1 MSIAEAAVE
10 PRNEY
15 VDFWNTILVPKFVRW
30 RHIIVDGLTLHS
42 AKIFPS
48 LEVHEGDK
56 VVDAGCGFG
65 DTAIQLARL
74 VGPTGSVL
82 AVDCCDGFLAY
93 GRQDAKAAGIS
104 NVTFLEADVQ
114 AYPFKPVHDFC
125 FSRFGTQFFE
135 SPVAGLRNMR
145 ATLKPGGVMTM
156 VVWRGIKDNPWLGL
170 GKETVLKFLPPP
182 GENALSCGPG
192 PFSMADTGVV
202 TKQLEIAGYK
212 DIQFEQVDAE
222 LFVGNDVD
230 DAVAFQL
237 AIGPAGEVYR
247 EAGELAEQRH
257 GEIHRNCHHLA
268 MGEIHHPHDAEDHRQ
283 AERCAARVDQP
294 QRQQLD
300 REQQHRRREEQ
311 YQRPAA
317 RHAHDVRFQA
327 RDRWPLR
334 EPRSPRRQRAP
345 TPLFEEQQHRGQRRE
360 RTEDELRSQD
370 DASRDQRSGQRRAGA
385 NGEWG
390 EHETPLLAPVFVVE
404 RAAQPRQPARDA
416 LAYSLCQTKRSGAG
430 RLTGM
435 QWPPASKAAARG
447 SRSR

>member
-1 MSIAEAAVE
+1 MSNVEAAVE

-74 VGPTGSVL
+74 VGPSGSVL

-93 GRQDAKAAGIS
+93 GRQYAAAAGIS

-114 AYPFKPVHDFC
+114 SYPFKPVHDFC

-135 SPVAGLRNMR
+135 NPVAGLRNMR

-156 VVWRGIKDNPWLGL
+156 VVWRGIRDNPWLGHA
-170 GKETVLKFLPPP
+170 KDVVLKYLPPP

-202 TKQLEIAGYK
+202 TKQLEIAGYR
-212 DIQFEQVDAE
+212 DIEFEQIDAE
-222 LFVGNDVD
+222 LFVGKDVD

-237 AIGPAGEVYR
+237 ALGPAGEVYR

-257 GEIHRNCHHLA
+257 GEIAAALRVELA
-268 MGEIHHPHDAEDHRQ
+268 RF
-283 AERCAARVDQP
+283 
-294 QRQQLD
+294 
-300 REQQHRRREEQ
+300 
-311 YQRPAA
+311 QRPNGIVMDSSSWKVTA
-317 RHAHDVRFQA
+317 RN
-327 RDRWPLR
+327 P
-334 EPRSPRRQRAP
+334 
-345 TPLFEEQQHRGQRRE
+345 G
-360 RTEDELRSQD
+360 
-370 DASRDQRSGQRRAGA
+370 
-385 NGEWG
+385 
-390 EHETPLLAPVFVVE
+390 
-404 RAAQPRQPARDA
+404 
-416 LAYSLCQTKRSGAG
+416 
-430 RLTGM
+430 
-435 QWPPASKAAARG
+435 
-447 SRSR
+447 

>member
-1 MSIAEAAVE
+1 MSNVEAAVE

-48 LEVHEGDK
+48 LEVHEGDR

-93 GRQDAKAAGIS
+93 GREDAKAAGVS

-114 AYPFKPVHDFC
+114 SYPFQPVHDFC

-145 ATLKPGGVMTM
+145 TTLKPGGVMTM
-156 VVWRGIKDNPWLGL
+156 VVWRGIKDNPWLGHA
-170 GKETVLKFLPPP
+170 KDVVLKFLPPP

-202 TKQLEIAGYK
+202 TKQLEIAGYR
-212 DIQFEQVDAE
+212 DIEFEQVDAE
-222 LFVGNDVD
+222 LFVGKDVD

-237 AIGPAGEVYR
+237 ALGPAGEVYR

-257 GEIHRNCHHLA
+257 DEIAAALKVELA
-268 MGEIHHPHDAEDHRQ
+268 K
-283 AERCAARVDQP
+283 
-294 QRQQLD
+294 
-300 REQQHRRREEQ
+300 
-311 YQRPAA
+311 YQRPNGIIMDSSSWKVTA
-317 RHAHDVRFQA
+317 RN
-327 RDRWPLR
+327 P
-334 EPRSPRRQRAP
+334 
-345 TPLFEEQQHRGQRRE
+345 G
-360 RTEDELRSQD
+360 
-370 DASRDQRSGQRRAGA
+370 
-385 NGEWG
+385 
-390 EHETPLLAPVFVVE
+390 
-404 RAAQPRQPARDA
+404 
-416 LAYSLCQTKRSGAG
+416 
-430 RLTGM
+430 
-435 QWPPASKAAARG
+435 
-447 SRSR
+447 